1 MYVFYFF
8 FSTISNESHTRM
20 LSICGQ
26 FVLEIKK
33 KKIDNRKSHFCSA
46 FVRLLEGA
54 DCEKEAKNLTIY
66 KK

>member
-1 MYVFYFF
+1 
-8 FSTISNESHTRM
+8 M